1 MKRFLVAS
9 FEFLPIRCI
18 IRIKD
23 LEKERERERERD
35 LVIARKF
42 NEPGLEFE
50 SRLILEGN
58 DL

>member
-23 LEKERERERERD
+23 LEKERERERD